1 MQSVYLSMMLLFALI
16 FVVSTMMIAAYL
28 RKRGEKVQFLWIKL
42 MMISYADQ
50 YRKITRAETGRV
62 GVLYYVWI
70 ISINLA
76 LLSFFLY
83 LFLG

>member
-1 MQSVYLSMMLLFALI
+1 MQSIYLTVMLVFALI
-16 FVVSTMMIAAYL
+16 FVISTMMIASYL
-28 RKRGEKVQFLWIKL
+28 QKKGEKVHFLWIKL
-42 MMISYADQ
+42 MMISYADK
-50 YRKITRAETGRV
+50 YRKVTKAETGRV

-70 ISINLA
+70 ISVNLA